1 MLAHDG
7 QISGRNMATLP
18 SRLQQRARDHL
29 AEALY
34 RITEAARLDGKG
46 KLDQP
51 DLADLARLIGRS
63 RRHSASIRSWPGA
76 LELKAKGVGLTSERA
91 ELITLM
97 DIDLAPLNMLLLDD
111 DEFKDLVARMDEE
124 LGGP

>member
-1 MLAHDG
+1 
-7 QISGRNMATLP
+7 MATLP
-18 SRLQQRARDHL
+18 SRLQQQARDHL

-46 KLDQP
+46 RLDQP
-51 DLADLARLIGRS
+51 DLAGLARLIGQVS
-63 RRHSASIRSWPGA
+63 SAFSLDQIVAKA
-76 LELKAKGVGLTSERA
+76 LELKAEGVGLSPGRA

-97 DIDLAPLNMLLLDD
+97 DVDISPVSMLLLDD
-111 DEFKDLVARMDEE
+111 DEFKGLVARIVDE

>member
-1 MLAHDG
+1 
-7 QISGRNMATLP
+7 MATLP

-51 DLADLARLIGRS
+51 DLADLARLIGQIS
-63 RRHSASIRSWPGA
+63 SAFSLDQIVARA

-97 DIDLAPLNMLLLDD
+97 DIDLAPLNMLFLDD
-111 DEFKDLVARMDEE
+111 DEFINWE
-124 LGGP
+124 LEFQGKI